1 MITMKEKN
9 KNTKKNTKKS
19 TKKIQKSKLNSF
31 SVQLGLLDYANPIL
45 YSITII
51 TIMCHTPFNILLLI
65 GAIISIFFGLLIP
78 TGKVLVGLKKIKFK
92 MPVSLVFL
100 VNAGILLSGITF
112 LKYAIDLK
120 TYLAIFVFLLTIIFL
135 FLLYKMGKK
144 INTIAV
150 LTGAFGYLM
159 LYTALIAI
167 SLKQGLI
174 LPIVLYV
181 IAIILFVLLCLIG
194 IKADLK
200 KPLVHWIIEIS
211 NVICQLLVAI
221 GTLILFL

>member
-150 LTGAFGYLM
+150 LTG
-159 LYTALIAI
+159 TDSAL
-167 SLKQGLI
+167 
-174 LPIVLYV
+174 V
-181 IAIILFVLLCLIG
+181 
-194 IKADLK
+194 KANAQQIF
-200 KPLVHWIIEIS
+200 LV
-211 NVICQLLVAI
+211 C
-221 GTLILFL
+221 

>member
-1 MITMKEKN
+1 M
-9 KNTKKNTKKS
+9 
-19 TKKIQKSKLNSF
+19 
-31 SVQLGLLDYANPIL
+31 
-45 YSITII
+45 
-51 TIMCHTPFNILLLI
+51 LLI

-150 LTGAFGYLM
+150 LTGAFGYFM

-200 KPLVHWIIEIS
+200 KPLVHWLIEIS